1 MLLWIQVKR
10 ESALVRVDIVDLSQ
24 VVRTVGKPT
33 WNPPPCDSPSGNGLR
48 HRLKRRLRSLN
59 PAAAG

>member
-10 ESALVRVDIVDLSQ
+10 ESALIRVDIVDLSQ
-24 VVRTVGKPT
+24 VISTVWKPT
-33 WNPPPCDSPSGNGLR
+33 WNPAPRDSPSGNGLR